1 MKKFIL
7 IFAGLFLSFLVKA
20 QSAKEEVEI
29 MQAAFGMDKRAAIAE
44 FVKPSETQKVAFWAM
59 YDEYETKRKELGKER
74 IELLKEYANQYQKM
88 NGEQSDI
95 WTKKV
100 IALQKKT
107 DLLLETYYHKVKKIS
122 DGKVATQFYQI
133 EMYILTAIRMQI
145 LKEVPFIEK

>member
-1 MKKFIL
+1 MKNYIL

-29 MQAAFGMDKRAAIAE
+29 MQAAFGMDKRAAVAE
-44 FVKPSETQKVAFWAM
+44 FVKPSESQKVAFWEI
-59 YDEYETKRKELGKER
+59 YDEYETKRKDLGKER
-74 IELLKEYANQYQKM
+74 IELLKQYANQYQKM

>member
-1 MKKFIL
+1 MKNYIL
-7 IFAGLFLSFLVKA
+7 IFTGLFLSFFVKA

-29 MQAAFGMDKRAAIAE
+29 MQAAFGMDKRAAVAE
-44 FVKPSETQKVAFWAM
+44 FVKPSESQKVAFWEI
-59 YDEYETKRKELGKER
+59 YDEYETKRKDLGKER
-74 IELLKEYANQYQKM
+74 IELLKQYANQYQKM

>member
-20 QSAKEEVEI
+20 QSNKEEVEI

>member
-1 MKKFIL
+1 MKIYIL

-20 QSAKEEVEI
+20 QSNKEEVEI

>member
-7 IFAGLFLSFLVKA
+7 IFAGLFLSFFVNA
-20 QSAKEEVEI
+20 QSNKEEVEI

>member
-1 MKKFIL
+1 MKNYIL

-29 MQAAFGMDKRAAIAE
+29 MQAAFGMDKRAAVAE
-44 FVKPSETQKVAFWAM
+44 FVKPSESQKVAFWEI
-59 YDEYETKRKELGKER
+59 YDEYETKRKDLGKER
-74 IELLKEYANQYQKM
+74 IELLKQYAGQYKKM
-88 NGEQSDI
+88 SGEQADV

-107 DLLLETYYHKVKKIS
+107 DLLLETYYNKVKKAS

-133 EMYILTAIRMQI
+133 ESYILTGIRMQI
-145 LKEVPFIEK
+145 LQEVPFIEK

>member
-1 MKKFIL
+1 MKNYIL
-7 IFAGLFLSFLVKA
+7 IFTGLFLSFFVKA

-29 MQAAFGMDKRAAIAE
+29 MQAAFGMDKRAAVAE
-44 FVKPSETQKVAFWAM
+44 FVKPSESQKVAFWEI
-59 YDEYETKRKELGKER
+59 YDEYETKRKDLGKER
-74 IELLKEYANQYQKM
+74 IELLKQYANQYQKM

-133 EMYILTAIRMQI
+133 ESYILTGIRMQI
-145 LKEVPFIEK
+145 LQEVPFIEK